1 MLTIDQTT
9 IEAIAANIKTYIT
22 ETFLYDQGHVAL
34 TNHASLLAGGII
46 DSIRIVQLISFLQKE
61 FQVEVQLEDL
71 TIENF
76 ESVQTIAR
84 LVLRYRQS
92 QASLHR

>member
-1 MLTIDQTT
+1 MLTINHNRET
-9 IEAIAANIKTYIT
+9 IVVNIKTYIAQ
-22 ETFLYDQGHVAL
+22 TFLYDQGHVTLA
-34 TNHASLLAGGII
+34 NDAPLLAGGII
-46 DSIRIVQLISFLQKE
+46 DSIRIVQLIGFLQKE

-84 LVLRYRQS
+84 LVLRYLQS
-92 QASLHR
+92 QASLRR